1 MWINLV
7 DMAKRETPAGDRG
20 AAGKGEMAAEHYL
33 PHLRAWRAYRK
44 LTQAR
49 LAELAGCSQA
59 FIAQLE
65 KGTSDAPL
73 GQVARIA
80 RALRITRMQLLF
92 FAPGEDNIYEIV
104 SGLPESD
111 HAIAKRLLKSIKP
124 PT

>member
-1 MWINLV
+1 MLINLV
-7 DMAKRETPAGDRG
+7 DMPKRTSPPVAREAPEDRE
-20 AAGKGEMAAEHYL
+20 ATEHYL
-33 PHLRAWRAYRK
+33 PYLRAWRNYRK
-44 LTQAR
+44 FTQAR

-104 SGLPESD
+104 SELSESD
-111 HAIAKRLLKSIKP
+111 LPIAKRLLKSINP
-124 PT
+124 PK